1 MSDKKMKKV
10 IGRGMNGAKSLLFF
24 TTFFHRWG
32 YFPSFSAGWVVSN
45 EKFMEK
51 TSSWLDFLKIRA
63 GWGQNG
69 NAASV
74 GNFRWMGSFTYGDF
88 GKYSFGND
96 RGDDLAGTYSSRLP
110 NEELTW
116 ETSEQMNIGLDAR
129 FLSGKLGFTFDWYS
143 KKTKDL
149 LVEVPVDASTG
160 FSTMWKNAG
169 TVKNTGIEVAL
180 NWQDQIGKDLK
191 PDFWSAWWT
200 FQGWYTAKTLI

>member
-1 MSDKKMKKV
+1 ATGTPCDDSRSFSYF
-10 IGRGMNGAKSLLFF
+10 GRLNYNFAEKYMFSAIIRADGNSKFAPG
-24 TTFFHRWG
+24 HRWG

-74 GNFRWMGSFTYGDF
+74 GNFQWMGTFTYGDF

-96 RGDDLAGTYSSRLP
+96 KGDGLAGAYSSRLP

-116 ETSEQMNIGLDAR
+116 
-129 FLSGKLGFTFDWYS
+129 
-143 KKTKDL
+143 
-149 LVEVPVDASTG
+149 
-160 FSTMWKNAG
+160 
-169 TVKNTGIEVAL
+169 
-180 NWQDQIGKDLK
+180 
-191 PDFWSAWWT
+191 
-200 FQGWYTAKTLI
+200 